1 MDKSFIRNNHH
12 EIKCYNSY
20 FFLILLKLRG
30 LDKRGLSEKYNVNF
44 SWWCIWLSLCNQSR
58 RVST

>member
-1 MDKSFIRNNHH
+1 MKSNVTIL
-12 EIKCYNSY
+12 I